1 MNLIDKKWNLTTLLR
16 FIRTR
21 DGNNNQHQF
30 VFIDVHDSH
39 FSSEAID
46 LAAENNIHVF
56 FLKSNDSIND
66 QPADMGAN
74 AILEKHYQLTMHY
87 WKRKYAMTPF
97 TVFYMN
103 EVLVTAFR
111 FFLADKKVI
120 FFKLFIYNIKYSTN
134 NEL

>member
-1 MNLIDKKWNLTTLLR
+1 MLLLNLIDKKWNLTTLLR

-39 FSSEAID
+39 FSSKAID

-56 FLKSNDSIND
+56 FLKSNESINN

-74 AILEKHYQLTMHY
+74 AILEKHYQLTILTMHY
-87 WKRKYAMTPF
+87 WKWKYAMTPF

-103 EVLVTAFR
+103 EVTHSES
-111 FFLADKKVI
+111 FLQ
-120 FFKLFIYNIKYSTN
+120 IKR
-134 NEL
+134 

>member
-1 MNLIDKKWNLTTLLR
+1 M
-16 FIRTR
+16 
-21 DGNNNQHQF
+21 
-30 VFIDVHDSH
+30 HDSH

-56 FLKSNDSIND
+56 FLKSNESISN

-87 WKRKYAMTPF
+87 WKREYAMTPF

-103 EVLVTAFR
+103 EVTHSEL
-111 FFLADKKVI
+111 FLADKKVI
-120 FFKLFIYNIKYSTN
+120 FFSIFVYNIIHSTK